1 MVDNG
6 GFRGGGGGFG
16 GGGASGGY
24 GEGSGAAGG
33 GQSGGGHGNAGSPS
47 GGAPGGG
54 GGAPGGGGGGS
65 GGIKG
70 AIGVGAARVADKL
83 KTLEI
88 KDTGN
93 AKVDAM
99 GDIFNAK
106 LALFTDAPPPEQG
119 ALGWV
124 NKGIQVAL
132 AVKDFTSIGQ
142 ELMDTGFAMATA
154 GIAAM
159 MPALPAAFLTVPH
172 LGMPHTHVHPPSLI
186 PPAPPVPLPSIGQLM
201 LAGSVGV
208 LIMGMPAGRS
218 GDLGLAVTCGSLAPA
233 FDVFLGSSNT
243 FIAGNRAA
251 RMGDMTRHCNPA
263 SAAGAVSAGAALF
276 SAGVAAVGV
285 AADAVGGGPVMGA
298 IAQIAA
304 DLAAAAM
311 SALLGKD
318 PGVPPAFGALMMG
331 APTVLIGGF
340 PCPNLPNP
348 LDALMHGLK
357 CLGKAFLASKGL
369 GKLLKKVG
377 ICNSPG
383 EPINPFTG
391 EVYNDFEDYKAQDTG
406 FVWERHY
413 RSGWNEQDGPLG
425 FGFRHFFQRTLTFHR
440 KRAIYETHD
449 NEMVA
454 LARLDDGAFRPQD
467 GFKLASKGSSHFE
480 LLTDR
485 DETLLFELQATS
497 PQSGRLTRYTAKNV
511 DVYLHYEQNG
521 RLRALSE
528 SPSGVIIDTHFVYG
542 ADKRIEQ
549 VVRGVRGQP
558 PRAISR
564 YGYLNGC
571 LTEWHDVLGATARF
585 RYDDAHRMLQGT
597 DRRGYSFHW
606 AYDPNSGRCIKSQ
619 GDDGLWGVEAKY
631 EGTTSTFTEPD
642 GGVWTFKHYPDGM
655 ISHIVDPLGGVKQ
668 YVLDP
673 ASSRIVKQIQPGGIE
688 YEWLYDKRGKH
699 TARRDPY
706 GNLVP
711 PEDVEPNPPDPLEHD
726 GPQTH
731 QEWLWGRP
739 LRRLQRS
746 AGALGSWAA
755 SGINQ
760 LRSLLPPPAE
770 PVETRDAQA
779 RLQQR
784 NWPDGST
791 QRFLRDAEGNIT
803 SYEDRRGDYR
813 SREYASWN
821 LVAADRTPLGA
832 TARFNYSHRQQ
843 RTSVVEWSG
852 HRTEYERDHLQRVST
867 VVHDGKPYF
876 RYRYDKND
884 AILAELDG
892 NGTPLV
898 KHERDALGLRAKSE
912 LASGESYTFRHDEH
926 GRCLEASSD
935 LHEVRQQHDDDLRNL
950 DVRDDKGVR
959 HRYDA
964 KGRPILTKY
973 LGLAGVIYDYPDD
986 ATLVVTTP
994 DGSRHTFRHDG
1005 DVVVRENGNLTRE
1018 ATLFGPDEVLAGRV
1032 CWRAG
1037 SALDPAFWSTSYR
1050 YDPTGNLVLS
1060 VDSGNGATRYEYDP
1074 DDRLIRQTDS
1084 RGERAFEYDLSSNL
1098 TRTPRH
1104 QVITYGA
1111 MNVVLSADTE
1121 RLEHDERYRLKS
1133 HDRPGGK
1140 LVNYRYDSLG
1150 QLVEVTWNDRS
1161 EVWRA
1166 AYDGLG
1172 RRVWREYAGRRTDF
1186 YWDGDRLAAER
1197 APDGRVRIYVY
1208 TNPDALVPFLWLDY
1222 ENQDAERESGVPFYL
1237 YAAPNGMPVRVEDRT
1252 GRQVWHARAG
1262 DPFGEM
1268 DDPPPVRLRFAGH
1281 FFDED
1286 TGLFYNRFRDY
1297 DPRLG
1302 RYLQPDPWGHR
1313 GGLNLFAYPRN
1324 PLSHVDLRGL
1334 VHKARPKPTGP
1345 VEVGDVESYDAM
1357 NKRAVVGDKIDHDH
1371 IPAFASVRDAI
1382 NAQRKANGQKPL
1394 TETQEKNLKKNLT
1407 VLAVDHDVHKDG
1419 RTHSNKGGEARRT
1432 EDAKDLRQAASK
1444 DLAEHKK
1451 NMPNDDVDSMSDAVH
1466 KRNEE
1471 IGLYDDPIRSSL
1483 LK

>member
-1 MVDNG
+1 
-6 GFRGGGGGFG
+6 
-16 GGGASGGY
+16 
-24 GEGSGAAGG
+24 
-33 GQSGGGHGNAGSPS
+33 
-47 GGAPGGG
+47 
-54 GGAPGGGGGGS
+54 
-65 GGIKG
+65 
-70 AIGVGAARVADKL
+70 L
-83 KTLEI
+83 
-88 KDTGN
+88 
-93 AKVDAM
+93 
-99 GDIFNAK
+99 
-106 LALFTDAPPPEQG
+106 
-119 ALGWV
+119 
-124 NKGIQVAL
+124 
-132 AVKDFTSIGQ
+132 
-142 ELMDTGFAMATA
+142 
-154 GIAAM
+154 
-159 MPALPAAFLTVPH
+159 
-172 LGMPHTHVHPPSLI
+172 
-186 PPAPPVPLPSIGQLM
+186 

-208 LIMGMPAGRS
+208 LIMGMPAGRC

-243 FIAGNRAA
+243 FIAGSRAA
-251 RMGDMTRHCNPA
+251 RMGDMTRHCNPS
-263 SAAGAVSAGAALF
+263 SAALAVGRGAALF
-276 SAGVAAVGV
+276 SAAVGAVGV
-285 AADAVGGGPVMGA
+285 AADAVGGGPVAGA

-318 PGVPPAFGALMMG
+318 PGIPPAFGALMLG

-357 CLGKAFLASKGL
+357 CLGKAVAKSKGF
-369 GKLLKKVG
+369 GKIIKKVG
-377 ICNSPG
+377 LCNSPG

-391 EVYNDFEDYKAQDTG
+391 EVYNDFEDYRDPDTG

-425 FGFRHFFQRTLTFHR
+425 FGFRHFYDRRLTFHR
-440 KRAIYETHD
+440 KRAVYETHD
-449 NEMVA
+449 NESVA
-454 LARLDDGAFRPQD
+454 LAKRDDGSYVPVD
-467 GFKLASKGSSHFE
+467 GFRLVPSGSNFQ
-480 LLTDR
+480 LTTDR
-485 DETLLFELQATS
+485 DETLDFEILPTTPAT
-497 PQSGRLTRYTAKNV
+497 GRLIRYRHGKL
-511 DVYLHYEQNG
+511 DVYLFYDNSG

-528 SPSGVIIDTHFVYG
+528 HRASATVDTHFSYDV
-542 ADKRIEQ
+542 ANRILQ
-549 VVRGVRGQP
+549 VGRGQRGSP
-558 PRAISR
+558 LTHIA
-564 YGYLNGC
+564 GYQYANGC
-571 LTEWHDVLGATARF
+571 LAEWFDPLGAIARF
-585 RYDDAHRMLQGT
+585 RYDDARRMVQGT

-606 AYDPNSGRCIKSQ
+606 HYDPRTGRCIKSY

-631 EGTTSTFTEPD
+631 EGMQSTFTEPD
-642 GGVWTFKHYPDGM
+642 GGVWTFKHYPDGT

-673 ASSRIVKQIQPGGIE
+673 ASNRIVKQIQPGGFE
-688 YEWLYDKRGKH
+688 YEWLYDRSGKH

-739 LRRLQRS
+739 LRRLHRS
-746 AGALGSWAA
+746 AGALGPWAA

-760 LRSLLPPPAE
+760 LRALLPPPTE
-770 PVETRDAQA
+770 PIETTDVPGRIH
-779 RLQQR
+779 QR
-784 NWPDGST
+784 TWSDGST
-791 QRFLRDAEGNIT
+791 QRFLRDPEGNIT
-803 SYEDRRGDYR
+803 SYKDRRGDYW
-813 SREYASWN
+813 SREYGSWN
-821 LVAADRTPLGA
+821 LVVADRTPLGA

-843 RTSVVEWSG
+843 RTSVIEWSG
-852 HRTEYERDHLQRVST
+852 HRTEYERDQLQRVST
-867 VVHDGKPYF
+867 VVHGGKPYF

-884 AILAELDG
+884 AIVAELDG
-892 NGTPLV
+892 NGAPLV

-935 LHEVRQQHDDDLRNL
+935 LHEILQLHDEDLRKL
-950 DVRDDKGVR
+950 DVRDELGVR
-959 HRYDA
+959 HRYDW

-973 LGLAGVIYDYPDD
+973 LGLAGVTYDYPDD
-986 ATLVVTTP
+986 STLVITTP
-994 DGSRHTFRHDG
+994 DGARHTFWHQG

-1018 ATLFGPDEVLAGRV
+1018 ATLFGPDEALAGRV
-1032 CWRAG
+1032 CWRAN
-1037 SALDPAFWSTSYR
+1037 SALDPAFWSSSYR
-1050 YDPTGNLVLS
+1050 YDPSGNLVLS
-1060 VDSGNGATRYEYDP
+1060 VDSGGGATRYEYDP
-1074 DDRLIRQTDS
+1074 DDRLIRQTDA

-1121 RLEHDERYRLKS
+1121 KLEHDERYRLKS
-1133 HDRPGGK
+1133 HNRPGGK
-1140 LVNYRYDSLG
+1140 VVNYRYDSLG

-1186 YWDGDRLAAER
+1186 YWDGDRLAAEH

-1222 ENQDAERESGVPFYL
+1222 ENQRADRESGVPFYL
-1237 YAAPNGMPVRVEDRT
+1237 YAAPNGMPVRVEDRA
-1252 GRQVWHARAG
+1252 GRQVWHAQGG

-1297 DPRLG
+1297 DPKLG

-1334 VHKARPKPTGP
+1334 VHKARTKPTGP
-1345 VEVGDVESYDAM
+1345 VQVGDVESYDAM

-1371 IPAFASVRDAI
+1371 IPAFSSVRDKI
-1382 NAQRKANGQKPL
+1382 NAER
-1394 TETQEKNLKKNLT
+1394 KKNGLDKLTPAQETKLKNNMT
-1407 VLAVDHDVHKDG
+1407 VLAVEHDVHKEG

-1432 EDAKDLRQAASK
+1432 EDGKNLREAASK
-1444 DLAEHKK
+1444 DLGEHKK
-1451 NMPNDDVDSMSDAVH
+1451 NMPDDDVDSMSDAVH

-1471 IGLYDDPIRSSL
+1471 IGLYDDPVRPSL
-1483 LK
+1483 YE